1 MHSDSA
7 SLSFAHGLSTAG
19 LRKALNTRQPR
30 GSPLGESLPCSSG
43 ACTVMWAH
51 AGWDVPTADRPSARG
66 LACPFAGEINSV
78 RFGSAQHSSISWYQ
92 YSRAG
97 YRGGKSI
104 VEYVDSTALVSQ
116 VNTTRNILTYDTP
129 SIMWC
134 QYGKVIH
141 WPMILLPLS
150 YIDTTRCHINM
161 STCQYNTS
169 QYWHINIDVTYYW
182 YYHYMWLLRRDIW
195 TYCNTDISIWQC

>member
-1 MHSDSA
+1 
-7 SLSFAHGLSTAG
+7 
-19 LRKALNTRQPR
+19 
-30 GSPLGESLPCSSG
+30 
-43 ACTVMWAH
+43 MWAH

-134 QYGKVIH
+134 QYRKVIY

-150 YIDTTRCHINM
+150 YIDTTRCDINM
-161 STCQYNTS
+161 STCQYNLPILTYDTISSSLLRYCTS
-169 QYWHINIDVTYYW
+169 FYWIMIISVLSYVNISPVTY
-182 YYHYMWLLRRDIW
+182 DS
-195 TYCNTDISIWQC
+195 ISTTIRPYIRSQ